1 MALGGTGV
9 FQRAVTAGPHAPAEQ
24 HLEGSNTS
32 IRGIDWPSG
41 QAVRHGLDTGR
52 ALRQLSLAE
61 WQAIIPGLDFV
72 IVENTF
78 AKVGPQAEC
87 LNRLPAD
94 CQPLVGSGLG

>member
-1 MALGGTGV
+1 M
-9 FQRAVTAGPHAPAEQ
+9 
-24 HLEGSNTS
+24 
-32 IRGIDWPSG
+32 
-41 QAVRHGLDTGR
+41 LDV
-52 ALRQLSLAE
+52 ALRGCGSRWDE
-61 WQAIIPGLDFV
+61 AIIPGLDFV